1 MIKLLHVFR
10 TIFVVTLTI
19 NAKYSL
25 LSPWHLKCLSF
36 SQLTKL
42 PRDLLA
48 ANYVDI
54 DSITPLFL
62 IKAGSPPSGF
72 LTEKSQTW
80 IWQAKP
86 MMLYMTSEDLQPLP
100 SQRLWRP
107 LDPKATCLGNG
118 VFHFN

>member
-42 PRDLLA
+42 PCDLLA

-62 IKAGSPPSGF
+62 IKAGSAPKWFPYRKIS
-72 LTEKSQTW
+72 
-80 IWQAKP
+80 
-86 MMLYMTSEDLQPLP
+86 DLDLAG
-100 SQRLWRP
+100 
-107 LDPKATCLGNG
+107 KAYDAIYDI
-118 VFHFN
+118 

>member
-54 DSITPLFL
+54 DSVTPLFL
-62 IKAGSPPSGF
+62 IKAGPAPKWLSYRKIS
-72 LTEKSQTW
+72 
-80 IWQAKP
+80 
-86 MMLYMTSEDLQPLP
+86 DLDLAG
-100 SQRLWRP
+100 
-107 LDPKATCLGNG
+107 KAYDAIYDI
-118 VFHFN
+118 